1 MDKGAWP
8 PLLYFRQV
16 FGLIYPYGIVLQ
28 ALAILHFVRRRPE
41 TYWLWIILMFGGVG
55 ALIYIAVEV
64 LPDAGLLRG
73 AFQVFPRRKRIK
85 ELEGLVLDNPSV
97 GNYEELGDL
106 YLDDGRF
113 ARARECFDKV
123 LAKTPT
129 IDPFYRRAL
138 CEIALNDFRAAAGD
152 LEQVMARD
160 PKYDY
165 QRAAGLRAHV
175 LAKIDRPDKADT
187 LFADTLQTSTL
198 SETQYNYA
206 CFLAAQGRIDEARE
220 LAERILRKKATM
232 PDYIRRRERPWFR
245 KAKALMKRLK

>member
-1 MDKGAWP
+1 M
-8 PLLYFRQV
+8 

-41 TYWLWIILMFGGVG
+41 TYWLWIILIFGGVG

-64 LPDAGLLRG
+64 IPDAGLLRG
-73 AFQVFPRRKRIK
+73 SFQVFPRRKRIK
-85 ELEGLVLDNPSV
+85 QLEGLVLDNPSV

-106 YLDDGRF
+106 YLDDAQF

-123 LAKTPT
+123 LAKTEST
-129 IDPFYRRAL
+129 DPFYRRAL
-138 CEIALNDFRAAAGD
+138 CEIGLNDFAAAASD
-152 LEQVMARD
+152 LERVIARE

-165 QRAAGLRAHV
+165 QRAAGLLAHA
-175 LAKIDRPDKADT
+175 LAKTNQRDKANA
-187 LFADTLQTSTL
+187 LFAETLQTSTL

-206 CFLAAQGRIDEARE
+206 SFLATEGRKDEARE
-220 LAERILRKKATM
+220 WAERILRKKATM

-245 KAKALMKRLK
+245 KAKALLKRLK